1 MLQQI
6 LEDQKAYELL
16 DAAPRTLSAK
26 PHRAAYA
33 SDGDY
38 YSKPNAEDIFE
49 LIYEMMRERSPSR
62 FNPLR

>member
-1 MLQQI
+1 
-6 LEDQKAYELL
+6 L

-26 PHRAAYA
+26 SHRSAFA

-38 YSKPNAEDIFE
+38 YSKPNAEDVFE
-49 LIYEMMRERSPSR
+49 VIYSMMHERDPNR

>member
-6 LEDQKAYELL
+6 LEEQKAYEHL
-16 DAAPRTLSAK
+16 DAAPRTLAAK

-38 YSKPNAEDIFE
+38 YSKPNAEDVFE
-49 LIYEMMRERSPSR
+49 LIYDMMRERFPAR

>member
-6 LEDQKAYELL
+6 VEEQKAYELL
-16 DAAPRTLSAK
+16 DSAPRTLSAK

-49 LIYEMMRERSPSR
+49 LIYSMMNERNPEKFPS
-62 FNPLR
+62 LR